1 MTMEQENNQSSKM
14 VLSKRSSTINCTIF
28 RYSSLLLFLA
38 MTVVA
43 AQTEE
48 LLIQVNNDQKY
59 LEPFRSFELGK
70 SFIMQCR
77 VKDVKMAV
85 QITWLKNS
93 KPVQNSDRVQVN
105 PSENHIAFHKPEQED
120 AGNYTCE
127 TIINSAQVSKTIT
140 LVAMPLAKMPKNTYV
155 VENEMLTIK
164 CETYGNVTDIVWE
177 IGNLTLNSSED
188 RIKLSE
194 DNHVL
199 EISNITLNDRGNF
212 TCIVNN
218 DQLEVSFIT
227 ATFVR
232 VKGKYAALW
241 PFLGICAEVFVL
253 CTIILIYEKRR
264 NKLQEAE
271 ESDTDSP
278 ELKNDIQE
286 KYSDMRHRK

>member
-77 VKDVKMAV
+77 VKDVKTAV

-218 DQLEVSFIT
+218 DKLEVSFIT